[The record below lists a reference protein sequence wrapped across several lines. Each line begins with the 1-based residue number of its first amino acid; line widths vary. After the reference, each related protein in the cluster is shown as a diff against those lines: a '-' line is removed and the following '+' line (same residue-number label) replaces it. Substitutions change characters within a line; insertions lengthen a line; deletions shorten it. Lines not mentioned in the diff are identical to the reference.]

1 MIAVLTADIINSEGH
16 ASIKW
21 MPEVKKILN
30 QWGGTPQVWEIYRGD
45 EIQLKTPLKDA
56 LKAAILLKATVKSIK
71 GLDVRI
77 GLGIGEESYQGGS
90 VSESNGT
97 AYQRSGRTLESLKK
111 NKVNLMLATADENY
125 NNTLNLM
132 LKLAS
137 DFMDDWS
144 PVSAEIIKMNILN
157 PVASQQEMAK
167 ELQIKQSA
175 ISQRKKRARWHLVQ
189 EILGYYLNTID
200 TVDK

>member
-1 MIAVLTADIINSEGH
+1 MIAVLTADIINSEDH
-16 ASIKW
+16 ESIKW
-21 MPEVKKILN
+21 MPQVKKILEK
-30 QWGGTPQVWEIYRGD
+30 WGGTPQIWEIYRGD

-56 LKAAILLKATVKSIK
+56 LKAAILIKATVKLIK

-77 GLGIGEESYQGGS
+77 GLGIGEESYKGAS

-97 AYQRSGRTLESLKK
+97 AYQRSGRTLGSLKK

-125 NNTLNLM
+125 DNTLNLM

-144 PVSAEIIKMNILN
+144 PVSAEIIRMNILN
-157 PVASQQEMAK
+157 PRASQQEMAQQ
-167 ELQIKQSA
+167 LQIKQSA
-175 ISQRKKRARWHLVQ
+175 VSQRRKRARWHLVQ
-189 EILGYYLNTID
+189 EVLEYYLKTID
-200 TVDK
+200 TINK